1 MNQQDNT
8 PIDVDASK
16 PISRADKARGFVRNR
31 RGLTCAS
38 RALVLMAWGLGA
50 WCISRYWPADS
61 SWSTEMLGLGSLLV
75 GMLTVNIRLRRH
87 QDAVPVHWLS
97 AELQTPLN
105 NAVQHSQILSLSSL
119 SEVCKNNQAI
129 ESLTSHQENF
139 VEALRQNQNCVR
151 KVVGGTRHRRR
162 RGLWKSSWR
171 AGPPMTSRTRSVRLM
186 PKSSALS
193 MKSPACC

>member
-38 RALVLMAWGLGA
+38 RSFVLMAWGLGA

-75 GMLTVNIRLRRH
+75 GMLTVNIR
-87 QDAVPVHWLS
+87 LS